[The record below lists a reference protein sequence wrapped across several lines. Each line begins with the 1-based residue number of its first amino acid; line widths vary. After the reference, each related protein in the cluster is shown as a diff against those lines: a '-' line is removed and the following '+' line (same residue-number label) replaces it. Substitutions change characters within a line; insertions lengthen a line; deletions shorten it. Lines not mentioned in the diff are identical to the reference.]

1 VVRGPGSRP
10 RRGWQLGANAVV
22 LAYVLGAVVVLA
34 AGGLVQDQRWLAV
47 HLLLLGAMTNA
58 VVTWSEYFAV
68 ALLRGPQPARGPAL
82 ARLVGLNVGVVGV
95 LVGVVAGLTA
105 VTLAAAALLSVVV
118 LGHVVSLLRV
128 ARGALQG
135 RFAGTVWFYVAAG
148 VALLAGIGF
157 GATLAAEPQ
166 DWPHVEAFHAAHVH
180 ANVLGW
186 IGLTVLGTLFT
197 LWPTV
202 LRTRMVEGVM
212 RAAAWCL
219 APTSVGL
226 LTALTGFA
234 VDADGLAVAGLALY
248 AAGVVAALRPF
259 VATWRQKPPYD
270 AASWSMGLAVGW
282 LLVGVLVDLAMV
294 ASSSDAE
301 QYASRL
307 DLLVPPLIVGFVAQ
321 VLLGALT
328 YLLPVVLGGGP
339 AAQRAS
345 NAVLGRAW
353 PVRVIGFNAA
363 VPMLAVAQPG
373 WVRPVGWVLV
383 VAAKVSFLGLAVVA
397 VARNQST
404 RSVSPPAAP
413 PAGRPTSP

>member
-1 VVRGPGSRP
+1 MVGPGSRP
-10 RRGWQLGANAVV
+10 RRSWQLRANAVV
-22 LAYVLGAVVVLA
+22 LAYALAAVVVLA
-34 AGGLVQDQRWLAV
+34 ADGLVPDQRWLAI
-47 HLLLLGAMTNA
+47 HLLLLGAVTNA

-68 ALLRGPQPARGPAL
+68 ALLRAPQPSRGPVL
-82 ARLVGLNVGVVGV
+82 ARLVGLNLGVVGV
-95 LVGVVAGLTA
+95 LVGVVAGLAA
-105 VTLAAAALLSVVV
+105 VTLAAAAVLSLVV
-118 LGHVVSLLRV
+118 LGHVGSLLRI
-128 ARGALQG
+128 AGGALQG
-135 RFAGTVWFYVAAG
+135 RFAGTVRFYVAAG
-148 VALLAGIGF
+148 VALLVGIGF
-157 GATLAAEPQ
+157 GATLAVEPQ
-166 DWPHVEAFHAAHVH
+166 DWPHAEPFHAAHVH

-219 APTSVGL
+219 VLTSVGL
-226 LTALTGFA
+226 ATAVTGFA
-234 VDADGLAVAGLALY
+234 VDAKGLASAGLAVY

-282 LLVGVLVDLAMV
+282 LLVGVLVDLAMLV
-294 ASSSDAE
+294 TSSDAE
-301 QYASRL
+301 QYAARL
-307 DLLVPPLIVGFVAQ
+307 DLLVPPLIVGFAGQ

-353 PVRVIGFNAA
+353 PVRVAGFNVA
-363 VPMLAVAQPG
+363 VPMLAVAEPG
-373 WVRPVGWVLV
+373 WVRPTGWVLV
-383 VAAKVSFLGLAVVA
+383 VAATVSFLGLAVVA

-404 RSVSPPAAP
+404 RSASPPAAP